1 MKKLKE
7 KIKKHF
13 KEVLEI
19 KTSPSSIAIGFAIG
33 TFFGIAPT
41 FGVEALLIFLI
52 VILFKKISKI
62 AIFAGYILFNPIV
75 EIPIYALGYKLGDF
89 ILKNYPMKYYKMEY
103 LGEIFFYSKRLILG
117 TIILAFIISIISYFV
132 VFYFARKHKKK
143 LEKMLVG
150 AN

>member
-19 KTSPSSIAIGFAIG
+19 KKSPKSIAAGFAIG

-41 FGVEALLIFLI
+41 FGVEAILILLIILI
-52 VILFKKISKI
+52 FKKVSKI
-62 AIFAGYILFNPIV
+62 ALLAAYAIWNPIV
-75 EIPIYALGYKLGDF
+75 VIPIYALGYKIGDLL
-89 ILKNYPMKYYKMEY
+89 LKSPIKYYKVEY

-117 TIILAFIISIISYFV
+117 SIILAIIISVISYFIV
-132 VFYFARKHKKK
+132 YFLAKKYQDLSK
-143 LEKMLVG
+143 T
-150 AN
+150 